1 MARSSN
7 WFKRIRRNFVKGSS
21 KSSRNII
28 VVYSHIS
35 SHEEETTQLISDV
48 AASITTQQTL
58 PPPPLTKQDLAAI
71 EIQAQFRGHLARR
84 AFRALRSLVKL
95 QAIVRGGQVRK
106 QARIAMHCMNAMTRL
121 QVSVRARQLFAGD
134 SSISNNNRL
143 TLQRHLF

>member
-35 SHEEETTQLISDV
+35 SHEEETTQLISDA

-58 PPPPLTKQDLAAI
+58 PPTPLTKQDLAAI
-71 EIQAQFRGHLARR
+71 EIQAQFEAISNARR

-121 QVSVRARQLFAGD
+121 QVSVRARQLFAGIAA
-134 SSISNNNRL
+134 SATIIG
-143 TLQRHLF
+143 